1 MISIKDNKIRWAIS
15 AILALLILFGTYRNV
30 FSLAAFL
37 IMGLLLVFCDRET
50 NLLQIFF
57 VVPMANI
64 FKFSPGVQ
72 SFFTII
78 LLVFVVLHL
87 VLPRRAT
94 FVVIMFTVYIL
105 IGQLLVGQFN
115 FFRTVKLVCSLLFL
129 SSILNNKVE
138 VRNKEIFLSYIIGNL
153 VSSVFGLMDSSF
165 FKIESYIGTA
175 EFAGASNETDI
186 LRFSGL
192 YPDPNYYS
200 VCIIVSMCLLLILY
214 HKKEISAF
222 SAALI
227 AAPMIYFLIIT
238 YSKSAIIMLLVFFA
252 YLMYSLMMQKKH
264 FYAAAIIIML
274 VMVIVLALSG
284 RISLLETVIARFMN
298 ASSGEEL
305 DVNAL
310 TTGRTD
316 IWMMYLKYI
325 LKNFNTAVFGDG
337 ISVGFY
343 NQMAAHNTYIDIFRH
358 LGVVGGLLLFASLK
372 MILSD
377 SIAVKKERNLL
388 NYSVLI
394 CVLVMYFFLSELF
407 YIDAQFHLFIAFTV
421 MNLTINEKS
430 FDKIGS
436 KENI

>member
-1 MISIKDNKIRWAIS
+1 MISIKDNRIRWAIS

-37 IMGLLLVFCDRET
+37 LMGLMLVFCDNET

-72 SFFTII
+72 SFFTVI
-78 LLVFVVLHL
+78 LLVYIVLHL

-94 FVVIMFTVYIL
+94 FAVILFAVYVL
-105 IGQLLVGQFN
+105 IGQLFAGQFN

-129 SSILNNKVE
+129 SSVLNNKVE
-138 VRNKEIFLSYIIGNL
+138 VQNKEIFLSYIIGNL
-153 VSSVFGLMDSSF
+153 ISSVFGLMDSNF

-175 EFAGASNETDI
+175 EFAGSSSETDI

-214 HKKEISAF
+214 HKKEIGTFPAVLV
-222 SAALI
+222 AG
-227 AAPMIYFLIIT
+227 PMIYFLIIT
-238 YSKSAIIMLLVFFA
+238 YSKSSVIMLLVFFA
-252 YLMYSLMMQKKH
+252 YLMYSLILQKKH
-264 FYAAAIIIML
+264 FHVAAIIIML
-274 VMVIVLALSG
+274 VTIIVLALSG
-284 RISLLETVIARFMN
+284 RISLFETVIARFMN

-316 IWMMYLKYI
+316 IWIMYLKYI
-325 LKNFNTAVFGDG
+325 LKNLNTAVFGDG
-337 ISVGFY
+337 ISAGFY
-343 NQMAAHNTYIDIFRH
+343 NQMAAHNTYIDILRH
-358 LGVVGGLLLFASLK
+358 LGVVGGLLLFISLK

-377 SIAVKKERNLL
+377 SIAVKKDRNLL
-388 NYSVLI
+388 NYSILI
-394 CVLVMYFFLSELF
+394 CVLAMYFFLSELF

-421 MNLTINEKS
+421 MNLTINEKR
-430 FDKIGS
+430 FEKIES

>member
-15 AILALLILFGTYRNV
+15 AVLALLILFGTYRNV

-37 IMGLLLVFCDRET
+37 LMGLMLIFCDNET

-72 SFFTII
+72 SFFTVV
-78 LLVFVVLHL
+78 LLVYIVLHL

-94 FVVIMFTVYIL
+94 FAVILFAVYVL
-105 IGQLLVGQFN
+105 IGQLFEGQFN

-129 SSILNNKVE
+129 SSVLNNKVE
-138 VRNKEIFLSYIIGNL
+138 MRNKEIFLSYIIGNL
-153 VSSVFGLMDSSF
+153 VSSVFGLMDSGF

-175 EFAGASNETDI
+175 EFAGPSSETDI

-214 HKKEISAF
+214 HKKEIGVFPAV
-222 SAALI
+222 LV

-238 YSKSAIIMLLVFFA
+238 YSKSSVIMLLVFFA
-252 YLMYSLMMQKKH
+252 YLMYSLMLQKKH
-264 FYAAAIIIML
+264 FHVVAIIIML
-274 VMVIVLALSG
+274 VTVIVLALSG
-284 RISLLETVIARFMN
+284 RISWFETVIARFTT

-325 LKNFNTAVFGDG
+325 LHNLNTAVFGDG
-337 ISVGFY
+337 ISAGFY
-343 NQMAAHNTYIDIFRH
+343 NQMAAHNTYIDILRH
-358 LGVVGGLLLFASLK
+358 LGIVGGLLLFVSLK
-372 MILSD
+372 MILAD

-394 CVLVMYFFLSELF
+394 CVLAMYFFLSELF

-421 MNLTINEKS
+421 MNLTINEKRLAKS
-430 FDKIGS
+430 ES

>member
-1 MISIKDNKIRWAIS
+1 MISIKDNRVRWAIS
-15 AILALLILFGTYRNV
+15 AVLATLILLGTYKNV

-37 IMGLLLVFCDRET
+37 LMGLMLVFCDNET

-78 LLVFVVLHL
+78 LLVYIVLHL

-94 FVVIMFTVYIL
+94 LVVILFAVYVL
-105 IGQLLVGQFN
+105 IGQLLAGQFN

-129 SSILNNKVE
+129 SSVLNNKVE
-138 VRNKEIFLSYIIGNL
+138 MRNKEIFLSYIIGNL
-153 VSSVFGLMDSSF
+153 VSSVFGLMDSSVF
-165 FKIESYIGTA
+165 RIENYIGVA
-175 EFAGASNETDI
+175 EFAGPSNKTDI

-214 HKKEISAF
+214 HKKEINTF
-222 SAALI
+222 FALLV
-227 AAPMIYFLIIT
+227 ATPMIYFLIIT
-238 YSKSAIIMLLVFFA
+238 YSKSSVIMLLVFFA
-252 YLMYSLMMQKKH
+252 YLMYSLVLQKKH
-264 FYAAAIIIML
+264 FYLVAIIIML
-274 VMVIVLALSG
+274 VTVVVLALSG
-284 RISLLETVIARFMN
+284 RISLFETVIARFST
-298 ASSGEEL
+298 ASTGEEL

-316 IWMMYLKYI
+316 IWIMYLKYI
-325 LKNFNTAVFGDG
+325 IKNIKTAVLGDG
-337 ISVGFY
+337 ISAGYY
-343 NQMAAHNTYIDIFRH
+343 NQMAAHNTYIDILRH
-358 LGVVGGLLLFASLK
+358 LGIFGGSLLFVSLK
-372 MILSD
+372 MILAD

-421 MNLTINEKS
+421 MNLPINEKS
-430 FDKIGS
+430 LA
-436 KENI
+436 